1 VTFKLEKSIH
11 LREYRMLIDRLRAR
25 REELGISQDKL
36 SKMLGRTRTFV
47 SKMELG
53 ERRLDLLELIHYA
66 RALGIDPKE
75 FFCKYVDDINS
86 TAGG

>member
-1 VTFKLEKSIH
+1 
-11 LREYRMLIDRLRAR
+11 MLIDRLRAR

-53 ERRLDLLELIHYA
+53 ERRLDVLKFVHYA
-66 RALGIDPKE
+66 QALGIDPKE
-75 FFCKYVDDINS
+75 FFCRYVDAIN
-86 TAGG
+86 TVTGG